1 MPVEVQIPVAL
12 AKFAG
17 NQESIFLSGNSAGEV
32 LQNLTK
38 QFPEIKPHLF
48 NETTGGLRNFVNI
61 YVNDQDIRHGEQM
74 KTPLKSGDVLII
86 VPSIA
91 GGNK

>member
-1 MPVEVQIPVAL
+1 MSVEVQIPVAL

-17 NQESIFLSGNSAGEV
+17 DQESLTLSGNSVREA
-32 LQNLTK
+32 LDNLTK
-38 QFPEIKPHLF
+38 TYPTLKAHLF
-48 NETTGGLRNFVNI
+48 NEKGELRHFVNI

-74 KTPLKSGDVLII
+74 KTPLKNGDVVII

-91 GGNK
+91 GGKE